1 MFYQNNVYLLQC
13 ETGTTTC
20 TYLIYSINFPK
31 FLKIVDKSLKNLL
44 YNILINHLYYC
55 IGDLFFIFLS
65 LKWKSMKELLFVFLL
80 YIVASCTTTK
90 YIETPMKHTRV
101 EYKDRIEHDSIYF
114 RDSIVQKKE
123 NDTIYLEKY
132 KYLYK
137 YKYLRDTVN
146 VVDSIPVV
154 KVQEITK
161 EVNKLHNW
169 QFILMV
175 LGGGFIVVIGYKLIR
190 IIKI

>member
-1 MFYQNNVYLLQC
+1 
-13 ETGTTTC
+13 
-20 TYLIYSINFPK
+20 
-31 FLKIVDKSLKNLL
+31 
-44 YNILINHLYYC
+44 
-55 IGDLFFIFLS
+55 
-65 LKWKSMKELLFVFLL
+65 MKKLLFVFLL

-90 YIETPMKHTRV
+90 YIEIPVEHTRV
-101 EYKDRIEHDSIYF
+101 EYKDRIKHDSIYL

-123 NDTIYLEKY
+123 NDTIYLEIY

-137 YKYLRDTVN
+137 YRYLRDTVN

-154 KVQEITK
+154 TIQEVTK

>member
-1 MFYQNNVYLLQC
+1 
-13 ETGTTTC
+13 
-20 TYLIYSINFPK
+20 
-31 FLKIVDKSLKNLL
+31 
-44 YNILINHLYYC
+44 
-55 IGDLFFIFLS
+55 
-65 LKWKSMKELLFVFLL
+65 MKKLLFMFLL
-80 YIVASCTTTK
+80 YIVISCTTTK
-90 YIETPMKHTRV
+90 YIEIPVEHTKI
-101 EYKDRIEHDSIYF
+101 EYRDRIKHDSIYF
-114 RDSIVQKKE
+114 KDSTVQKKE
-123 NDTIYLEKY
+123 NDTIYLEIY

-146 VVDSIPVV
+146 VVDTIPIVIT
-154 KVQEITK
+154 QEVTK

>member
-1 MFYQNNVYLLQC
+1 M
-13 ETGTTTC
+13 
-20 TYLIYSINFPK
+20 
-31 FLKIVDKSLKNLL
+31 
-44 YNILINHLYYC
+44 
-55 IGDLFFIFLS
+55 
-65 LKWKSMKELLFVFLL
+65 FLL
-80 YIVASCTTTK
+80 YIVISCTTTK
-90 YIETPMKHTRV
+90 YIEIPVEHTRI
-101 EYKDRIEHDSIYF
+101 EYSDRIKHDSIYL

-123 NDTIYLEKY
+123 NDTIYLEIY

-137 YKYLRDTVN
+137 YKYLRDTIN

-154 KVQEITK
+154 TVKEVTK
-161 EVNKLHNW
+161 EVNKLYNW

>member
-1 MFYQNNVYLLQC
+1 
-13 ETGTTTC
+13 
-20 TYLIYSINFPK
+20 
-31 FLKIVDKSLKNLL
+31 
-44 YNILINHLYYC
+44 
-55 IGDLFFIFLS
+55 
-65 LKWKSMKELLFVFLL
+65 MKKLLFIFLL
-80 YIVASCTTTK
+80 YIVISCTTTK
-90 YIETPMKHTRV
+90 YIEIPVEHTRI
-101 EYKDRIEHDSIYF
+101 EYSDRIKHDSIYL

-123 NDTIYLEKY
+123 NDTIYLEIY

-137 YKYLRDTVN
+137 YKYLRDTIN

-154 KVQEITK
+154 TVKEVTK
-161 EVNKLHNW
+161 EVNKLYNW

>member
-1 MFYQNNVYLLQC
+1 
-13 ETGTTTC
+13 
-20 TYLIYSINFPK
+20 
-31 FLKIVDKSLKNLL
+31 
-44 YNILINHLYYC
+44 
-55 IGDLFFIFLS
+55 
-65 LKWKSMKELLFVFLL
+65 MKKLLFMFLL
-80 YIVASCTTTK
+80 YIVVSCTTTK
-90 YIETPMKHTRV
+90 YVEIPVEHTRV

-154 KVQEITK
+154 TVQEVTK

-169 QFILMV
+169 QSILMV
-175 LGGGFIVVIGYKLIR
+175 LGGVFIAVIVYKLIR

>member
-1 MFYQNNVYLLQC
+1 
-13 ETGTTTC
+13 
-20 TYLIYSINFPK
+20 
-31 FLKIVDKSLKNLL
+31 
-44 YNILINHLYYC
+44 
-55 IGDLFFIFLS
+55 
-65 LKWKSMKELLFVFLL
+65 MKKLLFVFLL
-80 YIVASCTTTK
+80 YIVVSCTTTK
-90 YIETPMKHTRV
+90 YVEIPVEHTRV
-101 EYKDRIEHDSIYF
+101 EHKDRIEHDSIYF
-114 RDSIVQKKE
+114 KDSIVQKKE

-154 KVQEITK
+154 TVQEVTK

-169 QFILMV
+169 QSILMV
-175 LGGGFIVVIGYKLIR
+175 LGGGFIAVIGYKLIR

>member
-1 MFYQNNVYLLQC
+1 M
-13 ETGTTTC
+13 
-20 TYLIYSINFPK
+20 
-31 FLKIVDKSLKNLL
+31 KNLL
-44 YNILINHLYYC
+44 
-55 IGDLFFIFLS
+55 FI
-65 LKWKSMKELLFVFLL
+65 FLL
-80 YIVASCTTTK
+80 YIAISCTTTK
-90 YIETPMKHTRV
+90 YIEIPVEHTRI
-101 EYKDRIEHDSIYF
+101 EYRDRIKHDSIYL

-123 NDTIYLEKY
+123 NDTIYLEIY

-146 VVDSIPVV
+146 VVDTIPIVIT
-154 KVQEITK
+154 QEVTK

-175 LGGGFIVVIGYKLIR
+175 LGGGFIAAVGYKLIR

>member
-1 MFYQNNVYLLQC
+1 M
-13 ETGTTTC
+13 
-20 TYLIYSINFPK
+20 K
-31 FLKIVDKSLKNLL
+31 KI
-44 YNILINHLYYC
+44 
-55 IGDLFFIFLS
+55 LF
-65 LKWKSMKELLFVFLL
+65 MFLL
-80 YIVASCTTTK
+80 YIVISCTTTK
-90 YIETPMKHTRV
+90 YIEIPVEHTRI
-101 EYKDRIEHDSIYF
+101 EYSDRIKHDSIYL

-123 NDTIYLEKY
+123 NDTIYLEIY

-137 YKYLRDTVN
+137 YKYLRDTIN

-154 KVQEITK
+154 TVKEVTK
-161 EVNKLHNW
+161 EVNKLYNW

>member
-1 MFYQNNVYLLQC
+1 
-13 ETGTTTC
+13 
-20 TYLIYSINFPK
+20 
-31 FLKIVDKSLKNLL
+31 
-44 YNILINHLYYC
+44 
-55 IGDLFFIFLS
+55 
-65 LKWKSMKELLFVFLL
+65 MKKLLFVFLL

-90 YIETPMKHTRV
+90 YVEIPVEHTRV

-114 RDSIVQKKE
+114 RDSIVQKRE

-154 KVQEITK
+154 TVQEVTK

-169 QFILMV
+169 QSILMV
-175 LGGGFIVVIGYKLIR
+175 LGGVFITVIGYKLIR

>member
-1 MFYQNNVYLLQC
+1 
-13 ETGTTTC
+13 
-20 TYLIYSINFPK
+20 
-31 FLKIVDKSLKNLL
+31 
-44 YNILINHLYYC
+44 
-55 IGDLFFIFLS
+55 
-65 LKWKSMKELLFVFLL
+65 MKKLLFILLL
-80 YIVASCTTTK
+80 YIAISCTTTK
-90 YIETPMKHTRV
+90 YIEMPVEHTRV
-101 EYKDRIEHDSIYF
+101 EYKDRIKHDSIYLK
-114 RDSIVQKKE
+114 DSIVQKKE

-154 KVQEITK
+154 TVQEVTK

-169 QFILMV
+169 QLILMV

>member
-1 MFYQNNVYLLQC
+1 
-13 ETGTTTC
+13 
-20 TYLIYSINFPK
+20 
-31 FLKIVDKSLKNLL
+31 
-44 YNILINHLYYC
+44 
-55 IGDLFFIFLS
+55 
-65 LKWKSMKELLFVFLL
+65 MKKLLFMFLL
-80 YIVASCTTTK
+80 YIVISCTTTK
-90 YIETPMKHTRV
+90 YIEIPVEHTRI
-101 EYKDRIEHDSIYF
+101 EYSNRIKHDSIYL

-123 NDTIYLEKY
+123 NDTIYLEIY

-137 YKYLRDTVN
+137 YKYLRDTIN

-154 KVQEITK
+154 TVKEVTK
-161 EVNKLHNW
+161 EVNKLYNW

>member
-1 MFYQNNVYLLQC
+1 M
-13 ETGTTTC
+13 
-20 TYLIYSINFPK
+20 
-31 FLKIVDKSLKNLL
+31 
-44 YNILINHLYYC
+44 
-55 IGDLFFIFLS
+55 S
-65 LKWKSMKELLFVFLL
+65 LKWKTTKKLLFIFLL
-80 YIVASCTTTK
+80 YIVISCTTTK
-90 YIETPMKHTRV
+90 YIEIPVEHTRI
-101 EYKDRIEHDSIYF
+101 EYSDRIKHDSIYL

-123 NDTIYLEKY
+123 NDTIYLEIY

-137 YKYLRDTVN
+137 YKYLRDTIN

-154 KVQEITK
+154 TVKEVTK
-161 EVNKLHNW
+161 EVNKLYNW

>member
-1 MFYQNNVYLLQC
+1 MKKLL
-13 ETGTTTC
+13 
-20 TYLIYSINFPK
+20 LI
-31 FLKIVDKSLKNLL
+31 
-44 YNILINHLYYC
+44 
-55 IGDLFFIFLS
+55 
-65 LKWKSMKELLFVFLL
+65 FLL
-80 YIVASCTTTK
+80 YIVISCTTTK
-90 YIETPMKHTRV
+90 YIEIPVEHTKI
-101 EYKDRIEHDSIYF
+101 EYRDRIKHDSIYL

-123 NDTIYLEKY
+123 NDTIYLEIY

-137 YKYLRDTVN
+137 YKYLRDTIN

-154 KVQEITK
+154 TVKEVTK
-161 EVNKLHNW
+161 EVNKLYNW

>member
-1 MFYQNNVYLLQC
+1 
-13 ETGTTTC
+13 
-20 TYLIYSINFPK
+20 
-31 FLKIVDKSLKNLL
+31 
-44 YNILINHLYYC
+44 
-55 IGDLFFIFLS
+55 
-65 LKWKSMKELLFVFLL
+65 MKKLLFVFLL

-90 YIETPMKHTRV
+90 YIEIPVEHTRV

-114 RDSIVQKKE
+114 RDSIVQKKK

-146 VVDSIPVV
+146 VVDSIPIVT
-154 KVQEITK
+154 VQEVTK

-169 QFILMV
+169 QSILIV
-175 LGGGFIVVIGYKLIR
+175 LGGVFIAVIGYKLIR

>member
-1 MFYQNNVYLLQC
+1 
-13 ETGTTTC
+13 
-20 TYLIYSINFPK
+20 
-31 FLKIVDKSLKNLL
+31 
-44 YNILINHLYYC
+44 
-55 IGDLFFIFLS
+55 
-65 LKWKSMKELLFVFLL
+65 MKKLLFVFLL
-80 YIVASCTTTK
+80 YIVISCTTTK
-90 YIETPMKHTRV
+90 YIEIPVEHTKI
-101 EYKDRIEHDSIYF
+101 EYRDRIKHDSIYL

-137 YKYLRDTVN
+137 YKYLRDTIN
-146 VVDSIPVV
+146 IVDSIPVV
-154 KVQEITK
+154 TIQEVTK

>member
-1 MFYQNNVYLLQC
+1 
-13 ETGTTTC
+13 
-20 TYLIYSINFPK
+20 
-31 FLKIVDKSLKNLL
+31 
-44 YNILINHLYYC
+44 
-55 IGDLFFIFLS
+55 
-65 LKWKSMKELLFVFLL
+65 MKKLLFMFLL
-80 YIVASCTTTK
+80 YIVISCTTTK
-90 YIETPMKHTRV
+90 YIEIPVEHTRI
-101 EYKDRIEHDSIYF
+101 EYSDRIKHDSIYL

-123 NDTIYLEKY
+123 NDTIYLEIY

-137 YKYLRDTVN
+137 YKYLRDTIN

-154 KVQEITK
+154 TVQEVTK
-161 EVNKLHNW
+161 EVNKLYNW

>member
-1 MFYQNNVYLLQC
+1 
-13 ETGTTTC
+13 
-20 TYLIYSINFPK
+20 
-31 FLKIVDKSLKNLL
+31 
-44 YNILINHLYYC
+44 
-55 IGDLFFIFLS
+55 
-65 LKWKSMKELLFVFLL
+65 MKKLLFMFLL

-90 YIETPMKHTRV
+90 YIEVPVEYAKV

-114 RDSIVQKKE
+114 KDSIVQKKE

-146 VVDSIPVV
+146 VVDSIPIVTIKEV
-154 KVQEITK
+154 TK

-169 QFILMV
+169 QAILMV
-175 LGGGFIVVIGYKLIR
+175 LGGVFIVVIGYKLIR

>member
-1 MFYQNNVYLLQC
+1 
-13 ETGTTTC
+13 
-20 TYLIYSINFPK
+20 
-31 FLKIVDKSLKNLL
+31 
-44 YNILINHLYYC
+44 
-55 IGDLFFIFLS
+55 
-65 LKWKSMKELLFVFLL
+65 MKKLLFMFLL
-80 YIVASCTTTK
+80 YIVISCTTTK
-90 YIETPMKHTRV
+90 YIEIPVEHTRI
-101 EYKDRIEHDSIYF
+101 EYSDRIKHDSIYL

-123 NDTIYLEKY
+123 NDTIYLEIY

-146 VVDSIPVV
+146 IVDSIPVV
-154 KVQEITK
+154 TIQEVTK

>member
-1 MFYQNNVYLLQC
+1 M
-13 ETGTTTC
+13 
-20 TYLIYSINFPK
+20 K
-31 FLKIVDKSLKNLL
+31 
-44 YNILINHLYYC
+44 NILYI
-55 IGDLFFIFLS
+55 
-65 LKWKSMKELLFVFLL
+65 FLL
-80 YIVASCTTTK
+80 YIVISCTTTK
-90 YIETPMKHTRV
+90 YIEIPVEHTRI
-101 EYKDRIEHDSIYF
+101 EYRDRIKHDSIYL

-123 NDTIYLEKY
+123 NDTIYLEIY

-137 YKYLRDTVN
+137 YKYLRDTIN

-154 KVQEITK
+154 TVKEVTK
-161 EVNKLHNW
+161 EVNKLYNW